1 MYLSCALYAFI
12 EFALLICVCVY
23 IYIYIYKIIIQLQS
37 TAMTRMK
44 CSMITSVKGK
54 NLSHLSFIFTPRKIS
69 MSFRKLIIML
79 NLWLNM
85 GLGICFAEE
94 F

>member
-1 MYLSCALYAFI
+1 VPFTLLLNMLYLY
-12 EFALLICVCVY
+12 VCV
-23 IYIYIYKIIIQLQS
+23 YIYIYKIIILLQS

-54 NLSHLSFIFTPRKIS
+54 ILSHLSFIFTPRKIS

>member
-12 EFALLICVCVY
+12 EFALLICVYIYLY
-23 IYIYIYKIIIQLQS
+23 IYIYIYIYI
-37 TAMTRMK
+37 
-44 CSMITSVKGK
+44 SV
-54 NLSHLSFIFTPRKIS
+54 IYIRKIS